1 MIRIITISKYIF
13 CFVFITLIIS
23 LGNKVRAEEL
33 SGEKLFIEKRCISCH
48 VIGRGRFAGP
58 DLYNAISKYNEE
70 DILSWIINPQSIY
83 QKYSKMPM
91 NTGYPPMPNMQV
103 KAAEAKALVDYIKNT
118 NKRIRTDTKVKI
130 SGKINNFTTDKLLN
144 NQEIELKSL
153 MADKVLFSKKII
165 INNGKFEFGDLKGAS
180 AYKIIL
186 MHNGIEYSTDKFYFL
201 PTENEKKIDLT
212 VFDTTQDK
220 SNIRMESV
228 HYIVTYDENSQSL
241 VVAEIININNS
252 SRNIYIGSNNFTDKV
267 RQVNDYSLFSN
278 AINLGFPHR
287 SAETFIVSDNKLTDT
302 LPMPPGTR
310 RVVLTYALKLNL
322 FSTEV
327 SKVFIN
333 DIPNLTII
341 IPESKLSFDIKGL
354 EYTRKNTNIK
364 ELSEEEYTTYS
375 IVNIKKGDLIKLQFK
390 KYDSLFSTKSV
401 VGGIFILFILIAVGY
416 RILNKRS

>member
-23 LGNKVRAEEL
+23 LGNKTRAEEL

-91 NTGYPPMPNMQV
+91 NIGYPPMPNMQV

-118 NKRIRTDTKVKI
+118 KKRIRKDTKVKI

-220 SNIRMESV
+220 SNIKMESV

>member
-23 LGNKVRAEEL
+23 LGNKTRAEEL

-118 NKRIRTDTKVKI
+118 KKRIRKDTKVKI

-220 SNIRMESV
+220 SNIKMESV

>member
-23 LGNKVRAEEL
+23 LGNKTRAEEL

-91 NTGYPPMPNMQV
+91 NIGYPPMPNMQV

-118 NKRIRTDTKVKI
+118 KKRIRKDTKVKI

-220 SNIRMESV
+220 SNIKMESV
-228 HYIVTYDENSQSL
+228 HYIVTYDANSQSL

>member
-48 VIGRGRFAGP
+48 VIGRGRFAAP

-91 NTGYPPMPNMQV
+91 NIGYPPMPNMQV

-118 NKRIRTDTKVKI
+118 KKRIRKDTKVKI

-220 SNIRMESV
+220 SNIKMESV
-228 HYIVTYDENSQSL
+228 HYIVTYDANSQSL

>member
-23 LGNKVRAEEL
+23 LGNKTRAEEL

-91 NTGYPPMPNMQV
+91 NIGYPPMPNMQV

-118 NKRIRTDTKVKI
+118 KKRIRKDTKVKI

-220 SNIRMESV
+220 SNIKMESV

-401 VGGIFILFILIAVGY
+401 VGGIFILFILIAVVY

>member
-118 NKRIRTDTKVKI
+118 KKRIRKDTKVKI

-220 SNIRMESV
+220 SNIKMESV

>member
-23 LGNKVRAEEL
+23 LGNKTRAEEL

-91 NTGYPPMPNMQV
+91 NIGYPPMPNMQV

-118 NKRIRTDTKVKI
+118 KKRIRKDTKVKI

>member
-118 NKRIRTDTKVKI
+118 KKRIRKDTKVKI

-354 EYTRKNTNIK
+354 EYTRKDTNIK

>member
-23 LGNKVRAEEL
+23 LGNKTRAEEL

-58 DLYNAISKYNEE
+58 ELYNAISKYNEE

-91 NTGYPPMPNMQV
+91 NIGYPPMPNMQV

-118 NKRIRTDTKVKI
+118 KKRIRKDTKVKI

-220 SNIRMESV
+220 SNIKMESV

-252 SRNIYIGSNNFTDKV
+252 SRNIYIGSNNFTDKI

>member
-118 NKRIRTDTKVKI
+118 KKRIRKDTKVKI

-220 SNIRMESV
+220 SNIKMESV

-354 EYTRKNTNIK
+354 EYTRKDTNIK

>member
-1 MIRIITISKYIF
+1 
-13 CFVFITLIIS
+13 
-23 LGNKVRAEEL
+23 
-33 SGEKLFIEKRCISCH
+33 
-48 VIGRGRFAGP
+48 
-58 DLYNAISKYNEE
+58 
-70 DILSWIINPQSIY
+70 
-83 QKYSKMPM
+83 M
-91 NTGYPPMPNMQV
+91 NTGYPPMPNMQIN
-103 KAAEAKALVDYIKNT
+103 AAEAKALVDYIKNT
-118 NKRIRTDTKVKI
+118 KKRIRKDTKVKI

-220 SNIRMESV
+220 SNIKIESV

-354 EYTRKNTNIK
+354 EYTRKDTNIK

>member
-23 LGNKVRAEEL
+23 LGNKTRAEEL

-91 NTGYPPMPNMQV
+91 NIGYPPMPNMQV

-118 NKRIRTDTKVKI
+118 KKRIRKDTKVKI

-220 SNIRMESV
+220 SNIKMESV

-333 DIPNLTII
+333 DIPNLRII

>member
-23 LGNKVRAEEL
+23 LGNKIRAEEL

-91 NTGYPPMPNMQV
+91 NIGYPPMPNMQV

-118 NKRIRTDTKVKI
+118 KKRIRKDTKVKI

-220 SNIRMESV
+220 SNIKMESV

>member
-23 LGNKVRAEEL
+23 LGNKTRAEEL

-103 KAAEAKALVDYIKNT
+103 NAAEAKALVDYIKNT
-118 NKRIRTDTKVKI
+118 KKRIRKDTKVKI

-220 SNIRMESV
+220 SNIKIESV

-354 EYTRKNTNIK
+354 EYTRKDTNIK

>member
-118 NKRIRTDTKVKI
+118 KKRIRKDTKVKI

-220 SNIRMESV
+220 SNIKIESV

>member
-23 LGNKVRAEEL
+23 LGNKTRAEEL

-58 DLYNAISKYNEE
+58 DLYNAVSKYNEE

-91 NTGYPPMPNMQV
+91 NIGYPPMPNMQV

-118 NKRIRTDTKVKI
+118 KKRIRKDTKVKI

-153 MADKVLFSKKII
+153 MADNVLFSKKII

-220 SNIRMESV
+220 SNIKMESV